1 MRFSESV
8 IMVRNISILF
18 AIVFSVTLSAQEVKM
33 RDVFAQAPDSIFPLL
48 TKNNKLDCIDFI
60 ENKMRAR
67 VKNKFDTYSE
77 LTTLTDNFLRI
88 KISEKSS
95 AEMKLVNDTLICLVK
110 TYYGPG
116 ADSQVYFYNTQWQ
129 PVKRTLERPKA
140 DDFFQPDADGEVC
153 GLLRQLPLIKASL
166 SPDDTTLIWDL
177 QITEL
182 TETQKRTIEHSLS
195 SIAVKL

>member
-1 MRFSESV
+1 M
-8 IMVRNISILF
+8 RNILLF
-18 AIVFSVTLSAQEVKM
+18 LAIAMTVTLSAQQVKM

-67 VKNKFDTYSE
+67 VKNRFDSYSE
-77 LTTLTDNFLRI
+77 LTVLTDNYLQLQA
-88 KISEKSS
+88 SDKSS
-95 AEMKLVNDTLICLVK
+95 VEMKLVNDSLICLVR

-116 ADSQVYFYNTQWQ
+116 ADSQVFFYNTAWQ
-129 PVKRTLERPKA
+129 PVSYNLERPKA
-140 DDFFQPDADGEVC
+140 DDFFLPDADGEVC

-166 SPDDTTLIWDL
+166 SRDDTTLTWEL

-182 TETQKRTIEHSLS
+182 TETQKRTIEHSLT

>member
-1 MRFSESV
+1 MMRISV
-8 IMVRNISILF
+8 IVFMLLGFCCNIS
-18 AIVFSVTLSAQEVKM
+18 AQQMKM

-77 LTTLTDNFLRI
+77 LTVLTDNFLRI

-95 AEMKLVNDTLICLVK
+95 AEMKLVNDSLLCLVK
-110 TYYGPG
+110 THYGPG
-116 ADSQVYFYNTQWQ
+116 ADSQVYFYNVSWQ
-129 PVKRTLERPKA
+129 PVSYTLERPKA
-140 DDFFQPDADGEVC
+140 DDFFQPGANAEIC

-166 SPDDTTLIWDL
+166 SPDDTTLTWEL
-177 QITEL
+177 QTTEL
-182 TETQKRTIEHSLS
+182 TEYQKRTIEHSLGALA
-195 SIAVKL
+195 IKL

>member
-1 MRFSESV
+1 M
-8 IMVRNISILF
+8 RNISILF

-60 ENKMRAR
+60 ENNMKAR

-77 LTTLTDNFLRI
+77 LTALTDDFLQL
-88 KISEKSS
+88 KVSEKSS
-95 AEMKLVNDTLICLVK
+95 VEMKIFNDSLLCLVR

-116 ADSQVYFYNTQWQ
+116 ADSQVFFYNTQWQ
-129 PVKRTLERPKA
+129 PVSYNLERPKA
-140 DDFFQPDADGEVC
+140 DNFFQPDADGEVC

-166 SPDDTTLIWDL
+166 NPDDTTLIWEL

>member
-1 MRFSESV
+1 MMRISV
-8 IMVRNISILF
+8 IVFMLLGFCCNIS
-18 AIVFSVTLSAQEVKM
+18 AQQMKM

-77 LTTLTDNFLRI
+77 LTTLTDDFLRI
-88 KISEKSS
+88 QISEKSS
-95 AEMKLVNDTLICLVK
+95 AEMKLVNDKLLCLVK

-116 ADSQVYFYNTQWQ
+116 ADSKVFFYNTQWQ
-129 PVKRTLERPKA
+129 PVSYNLERPKA
-140 DDFFQPDADGEVC
+140 DDFFQPGADGEVC
-153 GLLRQLPLIKASL
+153 GLLRQLPLIKATL
-166 SPDDTTLIWDL
+166 SPNDTTLIWEL

-182 TETQKRTIEHSLS
+182 TETQQRTIEHSLS

>member
-1 MRFSESV
+1 MMRISV
-8 IMVRNISILF
+8 IVFMLLGFCCNIS
-18 AIVFSVTLSAQEVKM
+18 AQQMKM

-77 LTTLTDNFLRI
+77 LTTLTDDFLRI
-88 KISEKSS
+88 QISEKSS
-95 AEMKLVNDTLICLVK
+95 AEMKLVNDTLLCVVK

-116 ADSQVYFYNTQWQ
+116 ADSKVYFYNTKWQ
-129 PVKRTLERPKA
+129 PVSYNLERPKA
-140 DDFFQPDADGEVC
+140 DDFFQPGADGEVC
-153 GLLRQLPLIKASL
+153 GLLRQLPLIKATL
-166 SPDDTTLIWDL
+166 SPNDTTLIWEL

-182 TETQKRTIEHSLS
+182 TETQQRTIEHSLS

>member
-1 MRFSESV
+1 MKN
-8 IMVRNISILF
+8 IISIIAF
-18 AIVFSVTLSAQEVKM
+18 VFSATLSAQEVKM

-88 KISEKSS
+88 QISEKSS
-95 AEMKLVNDTLICLVK
+95 AEMKLVNDTLLCLVR

-129 PVKRTLERPKA
+129 PVSYKLKRPKA
-140 DDFFQPDADGEVC
+140 DDFFQPGADGEVC

-166 SPDDTTLIWDL
+166 DPNDTTLIWEL

-195 SIAVKL
+195 TIAVKL

>member
-1 MRFSESV
+1 ML
-8 IMVRNISILF
+8 RNILFLF
-18 AIVFSVTLSAQEVKM
+18 ALVFSVTLSAQEVKM

-77 LTTLTDNFLRI
+77 LTTLTDNFLQI

-129 PVKRTLERPKA
+129 PVKRTLKRPKA
-140 DDFFQPDADGEVC
+140 DDFFQPGADGEVC
-153 GLLRQLPLIKASL
+153 GLLRQLPLIKANL
-166 SPDDTTLIWDL
+166 SPDDSTLIWEL

>member
-1 MRFSESV
+1 MK
-8 IMVRNISILF
+8 SIIIIIAF
-18 AIVFSVTLSAQEVKM
+18 VFSVTLSAQEVKM

-60 ENKMRAR
+60 ENNMKAR

-77 LTTLTDNFLRI
+77 LTALTDNYLCI
-88 KISEKSS
+88 QISEKSS
-95 AEMKLVNDTLICLVK
+95 AEMKIVNDSLLCLVR

-116 ADSQVYFYNTQWQ
+116 ADSQVFFYNMKWQ
-129 PVKRTLERPKA
+129 PVEYNLERPKA
-140 DDFFQPDADGEVC
+140 DNFFQPDADGEVC

-166 SPDDTTLIWDL
+166 SPDDTTLTWEL

>member
-1 MRFSESV
+1 MKN
-8 IMVRNISILF
+8 IISIIAF
-18 AIVFSVTLSAQEVKM
+18 VFSATLSAQEVKM

-88 KISEKSS
+88 QISEKSS
-95 AEMKLVNDTLICLVK
+95 AEMKLVNDTLLCLVR

-129 PVKRTLERPKA
+129 PVSYKLERPKA
-140 DDFFQPDADGEVC
+140 DDFFQPGADGEVC

-166 SPDDTTLIWDL
+166 DPNDTTLIWEL

-195 SIAVKL
+195 TIAVKL

>member
-1 MRFSESV
+1 MHRFP
-8 IMVRNISILF
+8 IIFFILLGFCCNIS
-18 AIVFSVTLSAQEVKM
+18 AQQVKM

-77 LTTLTDNFLRI
+77 LTTLTDDFLRI
-88 KISEKSS
+88 QISEKSS
-95 AEMKLVNDTLICLVK
+95 AEMKLVNDTLLCVVK

-116 ADSQVYFYNTQWQ
+116 ADSKVYFYNTQWQ
-129 PVKRTLERPKA
+129 PVSYNLERPKA
-140 DDFFQPDADGEVC
+140 DDFFQPGADGEVC
-153 GLLRQLPLIKASL
+153 GLLRQLPLIKATL
-166 SPDDTTLIWDL
+166 SRDDTTLTWEL

-182 TETQKRTIEHSLS
+182 TETQKRTIEHSLT

>member
-1 MRFSESV
+1 
-8 IMVRNISILF
+8 
-18 AIVFSVTLSAQEVKM
+18 M

>member
-1 MRFSESV
+1 M
-8 IMVRNISILF
+8 RNILLF
-18 AIVFSVTLSAQEVKM
+18 LAIAMTVTLSAQQVKM

-67 VKNKFDTYSE
+67 VKNRFDSYSE
-77 LTTLTDNFLRI
+77 LTVLTDNYLQLQA
-88 KISEKSS
+88 SDKSS
-95 AEMKLVNDTLICLVK
+95 VEMKLVNDSLICLVR

-116 ADSQVYFYNTQWQ
+116 ADSQVFFYNTAWQ
-129 PVKRTLERPKA
+129 PVSYNLERPKA
-140 DDFFQPDADGEVC
+140 DDFFLPDADGEVC

-166 SPDDTTLIWDL
+166 SRDDTTLTWEL

-182 TETQKRTIEHSLS
+182 TETQKRTIEHSLGAL
-195 SIAVKL
+195 AVKL

>member
-1 MRFSESV
+1 MKK
-8 IMVRNISILF
+8 IISIIAF
-18 AIVFSVTLSAQEVKM
+18 VFSVTLSAQEVKM

-77 LTTLTDNFLRI
+77 LTALTDNFLRI
-88 KISEKSS
+88 RISEKSS
-95 AEMKLVNDTLICLVK
+95 AEMKLVNDTLICLVR

-116 ADSQVYFYNTQWQ
+116 ADSQVFFYNTKWE
-129 PVKRTLERPKA
+129 PVSYNLARPKA
-140 DDFFQPDADGEVC
+140 DDFFQPGADGEVC

-166 SPDDTTLIWDL
+166 SPDDATLTWEL
-177 QITEL
+177 QITDL
-182 TETQKRTIEHSLS
+182 TKTQRKTIEHSIS

>member
-1 MRFSESV
+1 MKN
-8 IMVRNISILF
+8 IISIIVF
-18 AIVFSVTLSAQEVKM
+18 AFSVTLSAQEIKM

-67 VKNKFDTYSE
+67 IKNKFDTYSE
-77 LTTLTDNFLRI
+77 LTTLTDNFLRL
-88 KISEKSS
+88 KVSEKSLV
-95 AEMKLVNDTLICLVK
+95 EMKLVNDTLLCLVR

-116 ADSQVYFYNTQWQ
+116 ADSQVYFYNTMWQ
-129 PVKRTLERPKA
+129 PVSYNLERPKA
-140 DDFFQPDADGEVC
+140 DDFFQPGADGEVC
-153 GLLRQLPLIKASL
+153 GLLRQLPLIKATL
-166 SPDDTTLIWDL
+166 SPDDTTITWEL

>member
-1 MRFSESV
+1 MIR
-8 IMVRNISILF
+8 ILISFFILL
-18 AIVFSVTLSAQEVKM
+18 SYSCTLSAQQVKM

-60 ENKMRAR
+60 ENNMKAR

-77 LTTLTDNFLRI
+77 LTALTDNYLRI
-88 KISEKSS
+88 QISEKSS
-95 AEMKLVNDTLICLVK
+95 VEMKIVNDSLLCLVR

-116 ADSQVYFYNTQWQ
+116 ADSQVFFYNMAWQ
-129 PVKRTLERPKA
+129 PVEYNLERPKA
-140 DDFFQPDADGEVC
+140 DNFFMPDADGEVC

-166 SPDDTTLIWDL
+166 NPDDTTLTWEL

>member
-1 MRFSESV
+1 MK
-8 IMVRNISILF
+8 SIIIIIAF
-18 AIVFSVTLSAQEVKM
+18 VFSVTLSAQQVKM

-60 ENKMRAR
+60 ENNMKAR

-77 LTTLTDNFLRI
+77 LTALTDNYLSI

-95 AEMKLVNDTLICLVK
+95 AEMKIVNDSLLCLVR

-116 ADSQVYFYNTQWQ
+116 ADSQVFFYNMKWQ
-129 PVKRTLERPKA
+129 PVEYNLERPKA
-140 DDFFQPDADGEVC
+140 DNFFQPDADGEVC

-166 SPDDTTLIWDL
+166 SPDDTTLTWEL

>member
-1 MRFSESV
+1 MRRSA
-8 IMVRNISILF
+8 F
-18 AIVFSVTLSAQEVKM
+18 AVVTLILHFSLFTFHSSAQQVKM

-60 ENKMRAR
+60 ENNMRAR

-77 LTTLTDNFLRI
+77 LTALTDNFLRI
-88 KISEKSS
+88 KVSEKSS

-110 TYYGPG
+110 THYGPG
-116 ADSQVYFYNTQWQ
+116 ADSEVYFYNTQWQ
-129 PVKRTLERPKA
+129 PVSHNLERPKA
-140 DDFFQPDADGEVC
+140 DDFFQPDANAEVC
-153 GLLRQLPLIKASL
+153 GLLRQLPLIKATL
-166 SPDDTTLIWDL
+166 SPDDTTLIWEL

-182 TETQKRTIEHSLS
+182 TETQKRTIEHSLG

>member
-1 MRFSESV
+1 MNRIPIIFF
-8 IMVRNISILF
+8 ILLGCCN
-18 AIVFSVTLSAQEVKM
+18 VSAQQVKM

-67 VKNKFDTYSE
+67 VKNRFDTYSE
-77 LTTLTDNFLRI
+77 LTVLTDNYLRL
-88 KISEKSS
+88 KVSEKSS
-95 AEMKLVNDTLICLVK
+95 VEMKLVNDSLLCMVK

-116 ADSQVYFYNTQWQ
+116 ADSQVSFYNTAWQ
-129 PVKRTLERPKA
+129 PVSYSIKRPEA
-140 DDFFQPDADGEVC
+140 DDFFQPGADGEVC
-153 GLLRQLPLIKASL
+153 GLLRQLPLIKARL
-166 SPDDTTLIWDL
+166 NPDDTTLTWEL

-182 TETQKRTIEHSLS
+182 TETQKRTIEHAIC

>member
-1 MRFSESV
+1 MKN
-8 IMVRNISILF
+8 IISIIIF
-18 AIVFSVTLSAQEVKM
+18 AFSVTLSAQEVKM

-60 ENKMRAR
+60 ENNMKAR

-77 LTTLTDNFLRI
+77 LTALTDNYLCI
-88 KISEKSS
+88 QISEKSS
-95 AEMKLVNDTLICLVK
+95 AEMKIVNDSLLCLVR

-116 ADSQVYFYNTQWQ
+116 ADSQVFFYNMTWQ
-129 PVKRTLERPKA
+129 PVEYNLERPKA
-140 DDFFQPDADGEVC
+140 DNFFQPNADGEIC

-166 SPDDTTLIWDL
+166 SPDDTTLTWEL

>member
-1 MRFSESV
+1 MK
-8 IMVRNISILF
+8 SIIIIIAF
-18 AIVFSVTLSAQEVKM
+18 VFPVTLSAQEVKM

-60 ENKMRAR
+60 ENNMKAR

-77 LTTLTDNFLRI
+77 LTALTDNYLCI
-88 KISEKSS
+88 QISEKSS
-95 AEMKLVNDTLICLVK
+95 AEMKIVNDSLLCLVR

-116 ADSQVYFYNTQWQ
+116 ADSQVFFYNMTWQ
-129 PVKRTLERPKA
+129 PVEYNLERPKA
-140 DDFFQPDADGEVC
+140 DNFFQPDADGEVC

-166 SPDDTTLIWDL
+166 SPDDTTLTWEL

>member
-1 MRFSESV
+1 M
-8 IMVRNISILF
+8 RNILLF
-18 AIVFSVTLSAQEVKM
+18 LAIAMTVTLSAQQVKM

-67 VKNKFDTYSE
+67 VKNRFDSYSE
-77 LTTLTDNFLRI
+77 LTVLTDNYLQLQA
-88 KISEKSS
+88 SDKSS
-95 AEMKLVNDTLICLVK
+95 VEMKLVNDSLICLVR

-116 ADSQVYFYNTQWQ
+116 ADSQVFFYNTAWQ
-129 PVKRTLERPKA
+129 PVNYNLERPKA
-140 DDFFQPDADGEVC
+140 DDFFLPDADGEVC

-166 SPDDTTLIWDL
+166 SRDDTTLTWEL

-182 TETQKRTIEHSLS
+182 TETQQRTIEHSLGAL
-195 SIAVKL
+195 AVKL

>member
-1 MRFSESV
+1 MNRFP
-8 IMVRNISILF
+8 IIFFILLGCCN
-18 AIVFSVTLSAQEVKM
+18 VSAQQVKM

-67 VKNKFDTYSE
+67 VKNRFDTYSE
-77 LTTLTDNFLRI
+77 LKVLTDNYLQLQA
-88 KISEKSS
+88 SDKSS
-95 AEMKLVNDTLICLVK
+95 VEMKLVNDSLICMVR

-116 ADSQVYFYNTQWQ
+116 ADSQVFFYNTAWQ
-129 PVKRTLERPKA
+129 PVSYNLERPKA
-140 DDFFQPDADGEVC
+140 DDFFLPDADGEVC
-153 GLLRQLPLIKASL
+153 GLLRQLPLIKARL
-166 SPDDTTLIWDL
+166 SRDDTTLTWEL

-182 TETQKRTIEHSLS
+182 TETQQRTIEHSLT

>member
-1 MRFSESV
+1 MK
-8 IMVRNISILF
+8 SIIIIIAF
-18 AIVFSVTLSAQEVKM
+18 VFSVTLSAQQVKM

-60 ENKMRAR
+60 ENNMKAR

-77 LTTLTDNFLRI
+77 LTALTDNYLCI
-88 KISEKSS
+88 QISEKSS
-95 AEMKLVNDTLICLVK
+95 AEMKIVNDSLLCLVR

-116 ADSQVYFYNTQWQ
+116 ADSQVFFYNMTWQ
-129 PVKRTLERPKA
+129 PVEYNLERPKA
-140 DDFFQPDADGEVC
+140 DNFFQPDADGEVC

-166 SPDDTTLIWDL
+166 SPDDTTLTWEL